1 MRHFQ
6 EYFYDPPKKGRF
18 VSLTYLKNNKMILF
32 NVEENIWERLNQQYK
47 NTTEVLDM
55 EQKFIKLSQNLE
67 KNDDSNFDKNKPT
80 PTEQMD

>member
-1 MRHFQ
+1 
-6 EYFYDPPKKGRF
+6 
-18 VSLTYLKNNKMILF
+18 MILF